1 MSNKSISI
9 LPAQQNAGVLRER
22 VQSNQE
28 FVRIWWKPVNYVKV
42 YYIIETLAIVT
53 NLEKF

>member
-22 VQSNQE
+22 VKSNQE
-28 FVRIWWKPVNYVKV
+28 FVRIWWKPVNYVNV